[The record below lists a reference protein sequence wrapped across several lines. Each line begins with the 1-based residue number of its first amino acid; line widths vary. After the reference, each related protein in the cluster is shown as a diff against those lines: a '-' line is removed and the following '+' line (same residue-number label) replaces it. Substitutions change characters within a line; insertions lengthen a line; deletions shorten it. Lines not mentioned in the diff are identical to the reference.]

1 MYSPQQPS
9 QTPAALWQ
17 RGAWHCFLLLT
28 CLPLLHCFSAS
39 PVASADIGVPFNR
52 SYSLDE
58 IGVSRG
64 ARLSFDPIG
73 RLAVF
78 QGNKYVVLNDSNWIN
93 LFDDNDEIENLEG
106 LANDDNGQTY
116 FGALANWGAF
126 EWQADGMLAS
136 KSFRPERA
144 PDWVYSNNFYFV
156 IPRPEGI
163 YFGGQNGVVYWDRA
177 TNRQTFIE
185 APDTA
190 RVFYFKGK
198 VYISSHSRDCGYLDL
213 KSRSVIPLA
222 TNGDASFVISQ
233 IADTGGPDAIVST
246 TGRRLALFDGEKTK
260 TWDTPLGTYQPA
272 QISHLLSLSNG
283 TVAVAIDG
291 KGLYLISK
299 SGDCLLALTTP
310 EYRRINDLA
319 SNEPGVLWIATE
331 FDVQKLFYDD
341 PVTIIDQRSGLSAS
355 WPQVLEWK
363 GKTIVLSNGRLFEI
377 VPDEDALSHHFEPL
391 PVLPPLGALAAAP
404 IGDQLLIGNG
414 LGVWALKDSNL
425 QQVVQ
430 DMEVNRLVEIDEN
443 RCFALARTEIALLQ
457 WDGSSWKEAAPR
469 IPGIGFPFIS
479 LATKRAAWIEL
490 GVNRVARLS
499 VQDGKIRAQVFDDLP
514 WKKAEWVPVGI
525 VDDIIVLGG
534 AERQLFFYD
543 ENKEQFTDAPEL
555 ARILLDAPMP
565 ASRYTK
571 VEDGKIWAGYE
582 HGIFTIDYD
591 ERGGSYDLE
600 TYKTIRDSF
609 PFIKMT
615 GKKDRWIYT
624 GTTLYHIDPDH
635 AKREAR
641 PLQPLLVSMS
651 NQVTKEPI
659 YSLFGPNPM
668 PEKIPFSQNSLK
680 LLFFASG
687 YSSSRTPRYE
697 FTVSNRNNEW
707 TIPSTDS
714 SFTLTN
720 LQEGDYRLSIQ
731 MFDASLPLGNPLL
744 SSFSVSPPWY
754 RSFIAYTLYWLLVA
768 AALLSSMAIT
778 YRRSKRRQAYLETLV
793 QERTEELRTT
803 MEKLS
808 EKERNA
814 AILDER
820 NRLASEIHD
829 SVQQGLSG
837 LALQLDA
844 TLKLPNL
851 ANAIQTRLA
860 VARRMVTF
868 TRHEVQQ
875 AIWDLESPFLEN
887 DDLADALQKMAEFI
901 SVDSTLIQLEVE
913 TLPQRLD
920 SIAKHNLL
928 RIVQEAITNA
938 IRHGKAELISVKLQ
952 QNGESISLSISD
964 NGCGFDPQEILN
976 NGIGHFGIRGMKA
989 RVSKINGTIDV
1000 DSKIGFGTTINV
1012 HVPLPKNFT

>member
-1 MYSPQQPS
+1 MQSPKQPRE
-9 QTPAALWQ
+9 TYPAIL
-17 RGAWHCFLLLT
+17 RSGAWRLFLLLA
-28 CLPLLHCFSAS
+28 CLPLTRGFSES
-39 PVASADIGVPFNR
+39 PSRSAEIGVPFNR

-93 LFDDNDEIENLEG
+93 LFDENDEIENLEG
-106 LANDDNGQTY
+106 LATDDSGHTY

-126 EWQADGMLAS
+126 EWQADGTLTS
-136 KSFRPERA
+136 ESFRPENA

-156 IPRPEGI
+156 IPRPDGI
-163 YFGGQNGVVYWDRA
+163 YFGGQNGIVYRDRA
-177 TNRQTFIE
+177 SKNQTFIE

-190 RVFYFKGK
+190 SIFYFKGK
-198 VYISSHSRDCGYLDL
+198 LYVSTHNLGCGYLDL
-213 KSRSVIPLA
+213 KSRSVIPLGP
-222 TNGDASFVISQ
+222 NGEASVVIDQ
-233 IADTGGPDAIVST
+233 MADTGGPDAIIST
-246 TGRRLALFDGEKTK
+246 TGSRIALFDGEKTK
-260 TWDTPLGTYQPA
+260 VWDTPLGTYQPA
-272 QISHLLSLSNG
+272 QISRLLSLSNG

-291 KGLYLISK
+291 KGVYLISK
-299 SGDCLLALTTP
+299 SGECLLALTTP
-310 EYRRINDLA
+310 EYRNINDLA

-331 FDVQKLFYDD
+331 FDVQKLLYDD
-341 PVTIIDQRSGLSAS
+341 PVTIIDQRSGLSAN

-363 GKTIVLSNGRLFEI
+363 GKTIVLSNGTLFEI
-377 VPDEDALSHHFEPL
+377 VPDANDLSHHFEAL
-391 PVLPPLGALAAAP
+391 PVQPPLGAMAVAP

-414 LGVWALKDSNL
+414 LGIWALKDSNL
-425 QQVVQ
+425 QHVIE
-430 DMEVNRLVEIDEN
+430 DMEVNRLVEVDEN

-457 WDGSSWKEAAPR
+457 WDGSSWTEAAPR
-469 IPGIGFPFIS
+469 IEGIGFPFIS
-479 LATKRAAWIEL
+479 LATEHAAWIEL

-499 VQDGKIRAQVFDDLP
+499 FRDGKIDAQVFDDLP
-514 WKKAEWVPVGI
+514 WKQANWVPVGI
-525 VDDIIVLGG
+525 VDDIVVLGG
-534 AERQLFFYD
+534 AERQFFFYD
-543 ENKEQFTDAPEL
+543 ESKEQFTDAPEL
-555 ARILLDAPMP
+555 ARILKEAPMP

-582 HGIFTIDYD
+582 HGIFSIEYD
-591 ERGGSYDLE
+591 EHGASYDQE

-609 PFIKMT
+609 PFIKLT
-615 GKKDRWIYT
+615 GEKDRWIYT

-635 AKREAR
+635 TKREAR

-651 NQVTKEPI
+651 NQVTNEPI
-659 YSLFGPNPM
+659 YSVFDPDPM
-668 PEKIPFSQNSLK
+668 PEKVPFSQNSLNF
-680 LLFFASG
+680 LFFASG

-707 TIPSTDS
+707 SIPSNGS
-714 SFTLTN
+714 AFTLAN

-731 MFDASLPLGNPLL
+731 MYDAALPLGKPLL
-744 SSFSVSPPWY
+744 SSFSISPPWY
-754 RSFIAYTLYWLLVA
+754 RSLTAYILYWLLGA
-768 AALLSSMAIT
+768 ATLLSSMAIT

-793 QERTEELRTT
+793 HERTEELRTT
-803 MEKLS
+803 MEKLN

-851 ANAIQTRLA
+851 ANAIQSRLT

-913 TLPQRLD
+913 SIPQRLD

-938 IRHGKAELISVKLQ
+938 IRHGKAELISVKITRTEETI
-952 QNGESISLSISD
+952 NLSISD
-964 NGCGFDPQEILN
+964 NGCGFDSQEVLSS
-976 NGIGHFGIRGMKA
+976 GISHFGIRGMKA
-989 RVSKINGTIDV
+989 RVSKINGTIEI
-1000 DSKIGFGTTINV
+1000 DSKAGFGTTINV
-1012 HVPLPKNFT
+1012 HVPLPQNFT